1 MREELENEYRADIVK
16 QFKMT
21 EKSIV
26 IKKKQSGNF
35 HIGSNLHKGIY
46 TVSLE
51 CNKEV
56 YSQKVIIP

>member
-1 MREELENEYRADIVK
+1 MKNDYRADIVTL
-16 QFKMT
+16 FDMSG
-21 EKSIV
+21 KSIV
-26 IKKKQSGNF
+26 VKKKQSGNF

>member
-1 MREELENEYRADIVK
+1 MKMLTWLERWEK
-16 QFKMT
+16 QF
-21 EKSIV
+21 EA
-26 IKKKQSGNF
+26 KKKQSGNF